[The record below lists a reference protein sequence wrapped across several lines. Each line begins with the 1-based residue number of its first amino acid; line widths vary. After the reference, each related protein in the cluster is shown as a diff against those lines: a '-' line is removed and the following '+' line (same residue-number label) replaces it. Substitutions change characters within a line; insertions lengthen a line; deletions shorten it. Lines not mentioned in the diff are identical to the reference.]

1 MNGIDNSLIDELVE
15 IIYQK
20 IEDKFKKM
28 LNNSNTEFS
37 YNAYVSSRDK
47 DSNLFTVIGQFGEL
61 TLPNSTGQDLSVN
74 DKVKVYSDKGNM
86 VGAYIGTKI

>member
-1 MNGIDNSLIDELVE
+1 MNEISNSLIDELVE

-37 YNAYVSSRDK
+37 YNAYVTSRNNSEK
-47 DSNLFTVIGQFGEL
+47 IATVKGQFGEL
-61 TLPNSTGQDLSVN
+61 TLPNSTGQDLSIN
-74 DKVKVYSDKGNM
+74 DRVKVYSDKGNM

>member
-1 MNGIDNSLIDELVE
+1 MNEINNSLIDELVE

-37 YNAYVSSRDK
+37 YNAYVDSSDNSK
-47 DSNLFTVIGQFGEL
+47 KIATVIGQFGEL
-61 TLPNSTGQDLSVN
+61 TLPNSTGQDLSKN
-74 DKVKVYSDKGNM
+74 DRVKVYSDKGNM

>member
-28 LNNSNTEFS
+28 LNNSNTEFA
-37 YNAYVSSRDK
+37 YNAYVVSRDNSEK
-47 DSNLFTVIGQFGEL
+47 IATVSGQFGEL
-61 TLPNSTGQDLSVN
+61 TLPNATGQDLNEN
-74 DKVKVYSDKGNM
+74 DRVKVYSDKGNM